1 MGCSGGQRE
10 LGIFECHL
18 VLCDLRREG
27 AKVRSEQEL
36 EFDRWRIAVDIVKRI
51 REAGISCELFD
62 SVQDRH

>member
-1 MGCSGGQRE
+1 MSSSVVRRPTRE
-10 LGIFECHL
+10 D
-18 VLCDLRREG
+18 VT
-27 AKVRSEQEL
+27 VRSEQEL